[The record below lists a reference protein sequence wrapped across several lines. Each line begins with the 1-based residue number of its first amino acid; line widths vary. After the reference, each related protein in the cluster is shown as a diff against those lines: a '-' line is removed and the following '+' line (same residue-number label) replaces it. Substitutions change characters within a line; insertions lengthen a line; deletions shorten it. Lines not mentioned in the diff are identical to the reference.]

1 MEYMIYNEKT
11 KRMEATTEPW
21 WHKFDSEWAAWEKVQ
36 KEEEERRRNEPLFG
50 KGFEE
55 YGTGAEWY

>member
-1 MEYMIYNEKT
+1 MEYMIYNPDTRK
-11 KRMEATTEPW
+11 MEATTEPW
-21 WHKFDSEWAAWEKVQ
+21 WHNGVWAACEKAQ

-55 YGTGAEWY
+55 YGTGAEWC